1 MEMEENLSK
10 ARNMILSAF
19 DIVVGATQQAGSTT
33 PSSTPRVGVD
43 SRNSTP
49 RTCSSSSIAGPS
61 GLSSSLGRL
70 DSTTSPRSLPGI
82 EERKRLFSYKY
93 DGGKPRKARKK
104 AASQSKLSQ
113 WTKDAF
119 CLASSSA
126 TTVPEPKEKML
137 LAANSLGLKRL
148 CFYLNGDAEHIAS
161 IIRLSYP
168 RLQGSFDLMRT
179 EKKSSELFVIQEPSE
194 GLTVL
199 SLKDIVGQAKLYV
212 RPKVDINLT
221 DQVQN
226 YLF

>member
-10 ARNMILSAF
+10 ARSMILSAF
-19 DIVVGATQQAGSTT
+19 DIVVGATQQAGST
-33 PSSTPRVGVD
+33 PPSTPVD

-49 RTCSSSSIAGPS
+49 RSSSGVAGPS
-61 GLSSSLGRL
+61 GMSSSLGRL

-104 AASQSKLSQ
+104 AAPQSKLSQ

-137 LAANSLGLKRL
+137 LGANSLGLKRL

-168 RLQGSFDLMRT
+168 RLQGSFDL
-179 EKKSSELFVIQEPSE
+179 I
-194 GLTVL
+194 
-199 SLKDIVGQAKLYV
+199 
-212 RPKVDINLT
+212 
-221 DQVQN
+221 
-226 YLF
+226 